1 MSLFRFPR
9 PTPSNLVLAI
19 VLTCQL
25 MIVLDVSII
34 ITALPQIHADL
45 GFSSTGLSWVQNG
58 YILTFGGLLLLGA
71 RAGDLLGRRRV
82 FMAGLSLFTAASLA
96 AGVAQSEAWLL
107 AARAVQGIGAAI
119 AAPATLALLTTT
131 FHESDERTRVIAMYA
146 SASAAGATIGVLV
159 GGLLTDLL
167 SWRWGLFINVP
178 IGTALVALSPRFLP
192 DTEPRDGH
200 FDLPGA
206 VACVSGMTAI
216 VFGFIRAASDGWGD
230 AVTVMAFAAG
240 LLLLATFVAIER
252 RAEQPVT
259 PLRLF
264 ASRLRSGAYVA
275 RLLAVGGMYAMFFF
289 LTQYFQGV
297 RGYSPLEAGVAFLPM
312 TLVILGLVRVVPRV
326 AARIGDMRLLAA
338 GLALA
343 TIGATWLSQVDAGTA
358 FLPGIGV
365 PLMLMGFGMGSAFT
379 PLTSAG
385 IADVGDGD
393 AGAASGLVNAAHQLG
408 GAIGISVMVTVFAG
422 AGGADGSAHSLAGAI
437 GAPLA
442 GSAVSLALAL
452 AIAVGVMWR
461 PSMRDLTEPAAVR

>member
-1 MSLFRFPR
+1 
-9 PTPSNLVLAI
+9 
-19 VLTCQL
+19 
-25 MIVLDVSII
+25 
-34 ITALPQIHADL
+34 
-45 GFSSTGLSWVQNG
+45 
-58 YILTFGGLLLLGA
+58 
-71 RAGDLLGRRRV
+71 
-82 FMAGLSLFTAASLA
+82 
-96 AGVAQSEAWLL
+96 
-107 AARAVQGIGAAI
+107 
-119 AAPATLALLTTT
+119 
-131 FHESDERTRVIAMYA
+131 
-146 SASAAGATIGVLV
+146 
-159 GGLLTDLL
+159 
-167 SWRWGLFINVP
+167 
-178 IGTALVALSPRFLP
+178 
-192 DTEPRDGH
+192 
-200 FDLPGA
+200 
-206 VACVSGMTAI
+206 
-216 VFGFIRAASDGWGD
+216 
-230 AVTVMAFAAG
+230 
-240 LLLLATFVAIER
+240 
-252 RAEQPVT
+252 
-259 PLRLF
+259 
-264 ASRLRSGAYVA
+264 
-275 RLLAVGGMYAMFFF
+275 
-289 LTQYFQGV
+289 
-297 RGYSPLEAGVAFLPM
+297 M